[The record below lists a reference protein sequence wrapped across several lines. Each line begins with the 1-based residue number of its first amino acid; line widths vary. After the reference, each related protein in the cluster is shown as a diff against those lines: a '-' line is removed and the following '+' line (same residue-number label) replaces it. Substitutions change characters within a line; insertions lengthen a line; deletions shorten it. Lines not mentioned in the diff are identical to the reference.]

1 MAPAAP
7 GGGSNEGGGG
17 PGPPPPWRCFP
28 RRAPHTPGAA
38 PAPLAVITGTG
49 TGYATAGAGRAAGR
63 DQLRR
68 KPGGLRPGT
77 PSLPATAGVP
87 LPRSGRPK
95 TSEAVT
101 AAWRKPAGRSAVP
114 PARGRFACGQR
125 GRQVRGGPVCSR
137 AAPGEAQADGV
148 LEITWNTEGEKNKTK
163 TKSPVIYL
171 EAEIQRCRSSVWS
184 AALGCG
190 AGPVC
195 AGTGAAAARGDSE
208 TRGLARLV

>member
-68 KPGGLRPGT
+68 KPGGLRLGT
-77 PSLPATAGVP
+77 PSLPSTAGVP

-101 AAWRKPAGRSAVP
+101 AALRKPAGISAGSAVP
-114 PARGRFACGQR
+114 PARGRFACCER
-125 GRQVRGGPVCSR
+125 GRPVRGGPVCSR

-148 LEITWNTEGEKNKTK
+148 LEIIWNTEGKKKKQKPCDLFRGRNLKM
-163 TKSPVIYL
+163 SHQRL
-171 EAEIQRCRSSVWS
+171 ECRAGLWS
-184 AALGCG
+184 GSR
-190 AGPVC
+190 VC
-195 AGTGAAAARGDSE
+195 RDWGGSRADRF
-208 TRGLARLV
+208 